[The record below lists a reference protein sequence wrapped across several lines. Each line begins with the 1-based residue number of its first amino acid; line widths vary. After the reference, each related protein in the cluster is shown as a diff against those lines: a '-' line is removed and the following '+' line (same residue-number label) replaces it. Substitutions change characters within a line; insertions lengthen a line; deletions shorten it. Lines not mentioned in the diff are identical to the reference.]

1 MPHYQLKILCE
12 FAAAHTLNGYP
23 GACSRMH
30 GHNWKVEVEVQA
42 SKLDDIGMAIDF
54 KTIRDAAR
62 EIADKL
68 DHCYLNDLAPFKE
81 INPTAENI
89 SAYFYRQLQTRLD
102 SQDVQVEAV
111 TLWETDRACVRF
123 SEEKN

>member
-1 MPHYQLKILCE
+1 MPHYQLKVLSE

-30 GHNWKVEVEVQA
+30 GHNWKVEVEVRA
-42 SKLDDIGMAIDF
+42 SKLDEIGMAIDF
-54 KTIRDAAR
+54 KKIRAAAKT
-62 EIADKL
+62 IADEL

-89 SAYFYRQLQTRLD
+89 SAHFYRQLQQLLN
-102 SQDVQVEAV
+102 SEHVQVEAV

-123 SEEKN
+123 SEENQ